1 MVIIPSGVFA
11 FPEKDDY
18 WIIMNIFS
26 KTSLAIDYSAMK
38 ILHDVCNLS
47 SEELNLK
54 YKNSSW
60 NIFQVKWFSN
70 EKGLLADPT
79 RYHRKNED
87 WIPQKSIKIQEL
99 VKEFFTNF
107 FIIDN
112 EEDYSKKFQNKI
124 SLLDIEH
131 FGNFHQQLGQH
142 LMLNKRK
149 NSSEWWVKQ
158 KFDDDF
164 ISLRNNLYRAIQGNF
179 LKKYFE
185 QKFHSDDKVL
195 DLGCGVGYY
204 SNMIAKCGASVLGI
218 DPNEDYIKI
227 AKKNAV
233 HGTKFEL
240 LNIGTTGSLD
250 NIPTSSVDYIFMSDA
265 LLFYF
270 VSFNEKLKPDIQ
282 ILFNDIHRILKPNG
296 TFINLEPHY
305 IFWLLPWLGTEEK
318 PYTILTE
325 YLQKSFGVT
334 PTISQLIQS
343 YSKGGFQVTWM
354 EELTPDSTFEVIDK
368 RSYNFA
374 KQFPLWHLFELTPK
388 TKLE

>member
-1 MVIIPSGVFA
+1 MALIPSGVFL
-11 FPEKDDY
+11 FPEKNDY

-26 KTSLAIDYSAMK
+26 KTSLAIDHSAIK
-38 ILHDVCNLS
+38 ILNEICNLS
-47 SEELNLK
+47 TDNLISK
-54 YKNSSW
+54 YKNNTW
-60 NIFQVKWFSN
+60 NIYDVQWFSN
-70 EKGLLADPT
+70 EQGLLADPT
-79 RYHRKNED
+79 RYQRKNEN
-87 WIPQKSIKIQEL
+87 WKLKKSIKIQEL
-99 VKEFFTNF
+99 INEFYKNF

-112 EEDYSKKFQNKI
+112 KADYSKKFQNKT
-124 SLLDIEH
+124 SLLDTEH

-142 LMLNKRK
+142 LILNKRE
-149 NSSEWWVKQ
+149 NSSDWWVKQ
-158 KFDDDF
+158 KFNDDF
-164 ISLRNNLYRAIQGNF
+164 VSLRNNLYHAIQGKF
-179 LKKYFE
+179 LKKYFT
-185 QKFHSDDKVL
+185 QKFNSNDKVL

-204 SNMIAKCGASVLGI
+204 SNMIAKCGASVMGI
-218 DPNEDYIKI
+218 DPNENYIEI

-233 HGTKFEL
+233 NGTQFEIFDIGTK
-240 LNIGTTGSLD
+240 GSLD
-250 NIPTSSVDYIFMSDA
+250 NMPTSSVDYVFMSDA

-325 YLQKSFGVT
+325 YLQKSYGVT

-343 YSKGGFQVTWM
+343 YSKGGFQLNWM
-354 EELTPDSTFEVIDK
+354 EELTPDPTFEIIDK
-368 RSYNFA
+368 RGYNFA

-388 TKLE
+388 TK